1 MTKFKVGDKVKI
13 VENSSYSV
21 NKVGEIGVVTYVDE
35 NTCFVEVVK
44 GRKGRYYI
52 HSDLELVTEPKFYE
66 EVVTRKVVLNRD
78 YVTTNLPSGSE
89 FVTSGSSECVTICS
103 GTIAICSGT
112 VAIFNDDIPAIISHL
127 QQWYDAVQ
135 LEKSN
140 EPL

>member
-1 MTKFKVGDKVKI
+1 MTEFKVGDKVKI

-21 NKVGEIGVVTYVDE
+21 NKVGEIGVVTCVDE
-35 NTCFVEVVK
+35 ITCLVEVVK
-44 GRKGRYYI
+44 GRKGCYHV

-66 EVVTRKVVLNRD
+66 EVVTKKVILNRN
-78 YVTTNLPSGSE
+78 YVTTNLPSGDK
-89 FVTSGSSECVTICS
+89 FVTSGGSEYVTIMNIS
-103 GTIAICSGT
+103 GIK
-112 VAIFNDDIPAIISHL
+112 NDDIPAVIKHL

>member
-13 VENSSYSV
+13 VKNSSYSS
-21 NKVGEIGVVTYVDE
+21 NAIGEIGVITYRDE
-35 NTCFVEVVK
+35 VTCFVEVVK
-44 GRKGRYYI
+44 GRSGCHHV

-78 YVTTNLPSGSE
+78 YITTDLPSGDE
-89 FVTSGSSECVTICS
+89 FVTSGGSVCVTIVS
-103 GTIAICSGT
+103 TRALRNS
-112 VAIFNDDIPAIISHL
+112 DIPAVIEHL

-135 LEKSN
+135 LEEAN

>member
-1 MTKFKVGDKVKI
+1 MTEFKVGDKVKI

-21 NKVGEIGVVTYVDE
+21 NKVGEIGVVTCVDE
-35 NTCFVEVVK
+35 ITCLVEVVK
-44 GRKGRYYI
+44 GRKGCYHV

-78 YVTTNLPSGSE
+78 YVTTDLPSGDE
-89 FVTSGSSECVTICS
+89 FVTSGGSVCVNIVTARALRNS
-103 GTIAICSGT
+103 
-112 VAIFNDDIPAIISHL
+112 DIPAVIEHL

-135 LEKSN
+135 LEKGN

>member
-1 MTKFKVGDKVKI
+1 MTEFKVGDKVKI

-21 NKVGEIGVVTYVDE
+21 NKAGEIGVVTYVDE
-35 NTCFVEVVK
+35 ITCFVKVVK
-44 GRKGRYYI
+44 GRKGCYHV

-78 YVTTNLPSGSE
+78 YVTTDLPSGDE
-89 FVTSGSSECVTICS
+89 FVTLGSNKRMTIVNSCD
-103 GTIAICSGT
+103 
-112 VAIFNDDIPAIISHL
+112 FRNDDIPAIIEHL

>member
-1 MTKFKVGDKVKI
+1 MTEFKVGDKVKI

-35 NTCFVEVVK
+35 ITCLVEVVK
-44 GRKGRYYI
+44 GRKGCYHV

-66 EVVTRKVVLNRD
+66 EVVTKKVVLNRD
-78 YVTTNLPSGSE
+78 YITTDLPSGDE
-89 FVTSGSSECVTICS
+89 FVTSGGSVCVNIVSTRALRNS
-103 GTIAICSGT
+103 
-112 VAIFNDDIPAIISHL
+112 DIPAVIEHL

-135 LEKSN
+135 LEEAN

>member
-1 MTKFKVGDKVKI
+1 MTEFKIGDKVKI
-13 VENSSYSV
+13 VENSSYST

-35 NTCFVEVVK
+35 ITCFVEV
-44 GRKGRYYI
+44 GRDRVGCF
-52 HSDLELVTEPKFYE
+52 HVFSDLELVTESKFYD

-78 YVTTNLPSGSE
+78 YVTTDLPSGNE
-89 FVTSGSSECVTICS
+89 FVTSGGSVGVNIVSTRELMNS
-103 GTIAICSGT
+103 
-112 VAIFNDDIPAIISHL
+112 DIPAIIEHL